1 MLKKCKPEEKA
12 KFEKKIEKVEAKIEK
27 LMVKKEKIV
36 ETQHVRPIYAYIQ
49 FRSMEGRDKFVSAFE
64 DDVFKRMNISL
75 FKCCF
80 WKKHKEI

>member
-36 ETQHVRPIYAYIQ
+36 
-49 FRSMEGRDKFVSAFE
+49 
-64 DDVFKRMNISL
+64 
-75 FKCCF
+75 
-80 WKKHKEI
+80 